1 MALRI
6 DRVQLQ
12 FEIQPDCKQQEL
24 RRLEGGSPPQSP
36 QMGGGAMPLEF
47 FRKVDG

>member
-12 FEIQPDCKQQEL
+12 FEIKPDYEQQEL
-24 RRLEGGSPPQSP
+24 RKLEGGSPPQSQCP
-36 QMGGGAMPLEF
+36 PAP
-47 FRKVDG
+47 